1 MDFITKASSL
11 NLDTPIEEIKN
22 NLVYGGNMKYKLF
35 LLISIFL
42 ILLTSCEI
50 KNPNMENTNE
60 VVIID
65 FGEETRGMTYF
76 PENNPFIDTEYGTK
90 NDNNNKLQYGV
101 ELYGSVMRSLPVI
114 PGIKT
119 VSKND
124 FISAI
129 KDKTPYAYGV
139 PLEVK
144 DAQITQD
151 GVYILYETK
160 EEDRSFGQIE
170 YYYSI
175 KENKF
180 SYREIISP
188 LLKDTACDSIIIF
201 ELLDV
206 PVEKTKDGLS
216 FKVGELYNNGS
227 KFNFYN
233 IALTYYFGIYTSIPD
248 KSSEIFFTE
257 LNMHMHYNNGDVNSS
272 SFSSKMYER
281 VPLKKELDLSNRRDT
296 LNIDETK
303 IFLRDFFDS
312 PILEEKVEYK
322 TLADFDKTEFEKKD
336 FVAKTANGITNRKV
350 ISYPSSFNLKEK
362 KAATI
367 FKNETCAY
375 NMNSDFSEDVIV
387 NSFKDCGYKI
397 EKVTDADSDEWRE
410 MVLDN
415 FILSLMTKMDL
426 PKDVIDS
433 RRELLKDCYL
443 KN

>member
-1 MDFITKASSL
+1 MDFITKASSP

-35 LLISIFL
+35 LLISIFV

-76 PENNPFIDTEYGTK
+76 PENTPFMNTKYGNEK
-90 NDNNNKLQYGV
+90 GDNNLPYGFW
-101 ELYGSVMRSLPVI
+101 LSSAVMRSLPVL

-119 VSKND
+119 VSKSD
-124 FISAI
+124 FLSAV
-129 KDKTPYAYGV
+129 KEKTPYAYGF
-139 PLEVK
+139 PLEIK
-144 DAQITQD
+144 NAGFTKD

-175 KENKF
+175 KEKKF

-188 LLKDTACDSIIIF
+188 LLKDKGCDNIFVF

-233 IALTYYFGIYTSIPD
+233 LQLTTNGPNSSEVPD
-248 KSSEIFFTE
+248 KTSDTSFIEQH
-257 LNMHMHYNNGDVNSS
+257 MHMNYNNSDVNSA
-272 SFSSKMYER
+272 SFLTSRCKVALE
-281 VPLKKELDLSNRRDT
+281 KELVLSDRKNT
-296 LNIDETK
+296 LNINETK
-303 IFLRDFFDS
+303 IFLREFFES
-312 PILEEKVEYK
+312 PILEGKVEYK
-322 TLADFDKTEFEKKD
+322 TLEDFDKTEFKKKKLD
-336 FVAKTANGITNRKV
+336 ITMIFPDRKV
-350 ISYPSSFNLKEK
+350 LGFPSSFNLKK
-362 KAATI
+362 NKAASI
-367 FKNETCAY
+367 NKNEIDKK
-375 NMNSDFSEDVIV
+375 NMHFDFSKDVIID
-387 NSFKDCGYKI
+387 SFKDCGYNI
-397 EKVTDADSDEWRE
+397 EKATDADSDEWRE

-433 RRELLKDCYL
+433 RHELLKDCYL